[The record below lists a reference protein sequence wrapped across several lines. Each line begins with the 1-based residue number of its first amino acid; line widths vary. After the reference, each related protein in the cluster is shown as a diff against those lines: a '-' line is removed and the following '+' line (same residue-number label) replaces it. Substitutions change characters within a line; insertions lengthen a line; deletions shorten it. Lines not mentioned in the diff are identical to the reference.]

1 MSSRNRRLASSSS
14 SSTAK
19 KPSITG
25 NQSKK
30 MGAAKTQFSK
40 KRVALSDITNQG
52 NGFPSGS
59 RAMATHS
66 KPMVPCTSKVAKK
79 KETSTLPTTPSLES
93 FNGVSCI
100 HTICTRDDHPT
111 KVSALPLPSS
121 MDISPCRSP
130 CASVS
135 LDETMSTCDSLES
148 PKFEYLENGDVSA
161 IESIETKA
169 NDNLYI
175 SELTQKEGKIS
186 KTNIHLDMGPND
198 DAFVV
203 DVSSTDPQFFS
214 PSVHVIYK
222 NSLASEAKKRLST
235 DFMDMVQKDINANM
249 RAILIDWLVEVSYG
263 RLQNTRAV
271 YVIQEITL
279 SSYCF
284 RDIFVTEEYRLVPET
299 LFLTVNYIDRYLS
312 GNSINRQQLQ
322 LLGVACMMIAS
333 LFHVSKY
340 EEVSAPQVE
349 EFCYVTDN
357 TYCKDEILQMESSV
371 LNYLKFEMTVPT
383 TKFFLRQ
390 FVCAAEMIN
399 QVQLLQFECLA
410 NYIAELS
417 LLEYTMLHYAPSLI
431 AASAAF
437 LARFILSPSRKP
449 WDSVLGHYT
458 LYQPSDF
465 GNCVKALHHLYRNGG
480 GANLPAIREKYSQHK
495 YKFVAKKYCPASI
508 PEEFFQDV

>member
-1 MSSRNRRLASSSS
+1 
-14 SSTAK
+14 
-19 KPSITG
+19 
-25 NQSKK
+25 
-30 MGAAKTQFSK
+30 
-40 KRVALSDITNQG
+40 
-52 NGFPSGS
+52 
-59 RAMATHS
+59 
-66 KPMVPCTSKVAKK
+66 
-79 KETSTLPTTPSLES
+79 
-93 FNGVSCI
+93 
-100 HTICTRDDHPT
+100 
-111 KVSALPLPSS
+111 
-121 MDISPCRSP
+121 MDISPCRSL

-148 PKFEYLENGDVSA
+148 PKFGYLENEDVSA

-169 NDNLYI
+169 NANLYM

-186 KTNIHLDMGPND
+186 KTNIHLEMGPND

-222 NSLASEAKKRLST
+222 NLRASEAKKRLST

-249 RAILIDWLVEVSYG
+249 RAILIDWLVEVPPPLYMNSD
-263 RLQNTRAV
+263 LT
-271 YVIQEITL
+271 
-279 SSYCF
+279 SSF
-284 RDIFVTEEYRLVPET
+284 QL
-299 LFLTVNYIDRYLS
+299 
-312 GNSINRQQLQ
+312 QQLQ
-322 LLGVACMMIAS
+322 LLGVACMMVA
-333 LFHVSKY
+333 SKY

-390 FVCAAEMIN
+390 FVCAAETIN

-449 WDSVLGHYT
+449 WDSMLGHYT
-458 LYQPSDF
+458 LYQPSDI
-465 GNCVKALHHLYRNGG
+465 GNCVKALHHLCRNGG

>member
-1 MSSRNRRLASSSS
+1 MSTRNRRLASSSS

-40 KRVALSDITNQG
+40 KRVALSDITNQR

-59 RAMATHS
+59 RAMVTHS

-79 KETSTLPTTPSLES
+79 KETPTLPTTPSLES
-93 FNGVSCI
+93 FDGVSCI
-100 HTICTRDDHPT
+100 NTICTRDDHPT
-111 KVSALPLPSS
+111 TKVSALPLQSS

-148 PKFEYLENGDVSA
+148 PKFEYLENEDVSA

-186 KTNIHLDMGPND
+186 KTNIHLEMGPMMMLLLLMCL
-198 DAFVV
+198 
-203 DVSSTDPQFFS
+203 PQIHSFFHPVFMS
-214 PSVHVIYK
+214 FIRIRVHLRPKKGFLQTSWIWSRK
-222 NSLASEAKKRLST
+222 ILMPTCELFSL
-235 DFMDMVQKDINANM
+235 IG
-249 RAILIDWLVEVSYG
+249 WW
-263 RLQNTRAV
+263 
-271 YVIQEITL
+271 
-279 SSYCF
+279 
-284 RDIFVTEEYRLVPET
+284 
-299 LFLTVNYIDRYLS
+299 
-312 GNSINRQQLQ
+312 RQQLQ
-322 LLGVACMMIAS
+322 LLGVACMMIA
-333 LFHVSKY
+333 SKY

-383 TKFFLRQ
+383 TKFFLR
-390 FVCAAEMIN
+390 FNCCSLNVWPTT
-399 QVQLLQFECLA
+399 LQSYHFLNTLCF
-410 NYIAELS
+410 
-417 LLEYTMLHYAPSLI
+417 TMLHL
-431 AASAAF
+431 
-437 LARFILSPSRKP
+437 
-449 WDSVLGHYT
+449 
-458 LYQPSDF
+458 
-465 GNCVKALHHLYRNGG
+465 
-480 GANLPAIREKYSQHK
+480 
-495 YKFVAKKYCPASI
+495 
-508 PEEFFQDV
+508 

>member
-19 KPSITG
+19 KPSIAG

-52 NGFPSGS
+52 NEFPSGS
-59 RAMATHS
+59 RAMVTHS

-79 KETSTLPTTPSLES
+79 KETSILLTTPSLES
-93 FNGVSCI
+93 FDGVSCI
-100 HTICTRDDHPT
+100 NTICTRDDHPT
-111 KVSALPLPSS
+111 TKVSALTLPSS
-121 MDISPCRSP
+121 MDISPCRSL

-148 PKFEYLENGDVSA
+148 PKFGYLKNEDVSA

-169 NDNLYI
+169 NANLYM

-186 KTNIHLDMGPND
+186 KTNIHLEMGPND

-222 NSLASEAKKRLST
+222 NLRASEAKKRLST

-249 RAILIDWLVEVSYG
+249 RAILIDWLVE
-263 RLQNTRAV
+263 
-271 YVIQEITL
+271 
-279 SSYCF
+279 
-284 RDIFVTEEYRLVPET
+284 VTEEYRLVPET

-322 LLGVACMMIAS
+322 LLGVACMMIA
-333 LFHVSKY
+333 SKY

-390 FVCAAEMIN
+390 FVCAAETIN

-449 WDSVLGHYT
+449 WDSMLGHYT
-458 LYQPSDF
+458 LYQPSDI
-465 GNCVKALHHLYRNGG
+465 GNCVKALHHLCRNGG

>member
-1 MSSRNRRLASSSS
+1 MSTRNRRLASSSS

-40 KRVALSDITNQG
+40 KRVALSDITNQR

-59 RAMATHS
+59 RAMVTHS

-79 KETSTLPTTPSLES
+79 KETPTLPTTPSLES
-93 FNGVSCI
+93 FDGVYCI
-100 HTICTRDDHPT
+100 NTICTRDDHPT
-111 KVSALPLPSS
+111 TKVSALPLQSS

-148 PKFEYLENGDVSA
+148 PKFEYLENEDVSA

-175 SELTQKEGKIS
+175 SELTQKE
-186 KTNIHLDMGPND
+186 
-198 DAFVV
+198 
-203 DVSSTDPQFFS
+203 DPQFFS

-222 NSLASEAKKRLST
+222 NSRASEAKKRLST
-235 DFMDMVQKDINANM
+235 DFMDMVQKDIDANM
-249 RAILIDWLVEVSYG
+249 RAILIDWLVE
-263 RLQNTRAV
+263 
-271 YVIQEITL
+271 
-279 SSYCF
+279 
-284 RDIFVTEEYRLVPET
+284 VTEEYRLVPET

-322 LLGVACMMIAS
+322 LLGVACMMIA
-333 LFHVSKY
+333 SKY

-383 TKFFLRQ
+383 TKFFLR
-390 FVCAAEMIN
+390 FNCCSLNVWPTT
-399 QVQLLQFECLA
+399 LQSYHFLNTLCF
-410 NYIAELS
+410 
-417 LLEYTMLHYAPSLI
+417 TMLHL
-431 AASAAF
+431 
-437 LARFILSPSRKP
+437 
-449 WDSVLGHYT
+449 
-458 LYQPSDF
+458 
-465 GNCVKALHHLYRNGG
+465 
-480 GANLPAIREKYSQHK
+480 
-495 YKFVAKKYCPASI
+495 
-508 PEEFFQDV
+508 